1 MRWGAVL
8 LAVLAALLLAA
19 SAGCA
24 AGGHV
29 SYSGYSGKAVVSGDG
44 RTITIG
50 LYQGYG
56 CPAKI
61 TPVARQTSAHVAL
74 YLEYDTPS
82 NPPPCP
88 PAQGT
93 LVPWHNLKLAT
104 SLGHRSLVDGA
115 TGKAIAWISARLVL
129 RPTVL
134 PPGYQFSRLVPYGEY
149 NLSGPAG
156 CVQIYL
162 SEHSGLTIGQ
172 SAGGTDL
179 ETVPGHWTRIR
190 VRGHPGLAGR
200 GVITWRENGL
210 NDYIVATL
218 STQQLIMI
226 ADGAQTYG
234 LAPLPNPGR

>member
-1 MRWGAVL
+1 MRWGVVK
-8 LAVLAALLLAA
+8 LALFAGSLLAA

-29 SYSGYSGKAVVSGDG
+29 SYSGYGGKAVVSGDG

-50 LYQGYG
+50 LYSGYG

-61 TPVARQTSAHVAL
+61 TPVARQTATHVAL
-74 YLEYDTPS
+74 YLEYDTPP

-88 PAQGT
+88 PWQGA
-93 LVPWHNLKLAT
+93 LVPWRNLELAKP
-104 SLGHRSLVDGA
+104 LGDRALVDGA
-115 TGKAIAWISARLVL
+115 TGKAIARISARLVL

-134 PPGYQFSRLVPYGEY
+134 PPGYQFSRLIPYGEPY
-149 NLSGPAG
+149 LSGPAG
-156 CVQIYL
+156 CLQSYL
-162 SEHSGLTIGQ
+162 SRASGLVIGQ

-179 ETVPGHWTRIR
+179 ETAPGHWTRIR

-210 NDYIVATL
+210 NDYIEAML

-226 ADGAQTYG
+226 ANSAQTYG
-234 LAPLPNPGR
+234 LTPLPNPGR

>member
-1 MRWGAVL
+1 MRPSVVK
-8 LAVLAALLLAA
+8 LAVLAGLLLAA
-19 SAGCA
+19 SAGCT

-50 LYQGYG
+50 LYSGYG

-74 YLEYDTPS
+74 YLEYDTPP

-88 PAQGT
+88 PAQST
-93 LVPWHNLKLAT
+93 LVQWHNLKLAT

-134 PPGYQFSRLVPYGEY
+134 PPGYQFSRLVPYGEP
-149 NLSGPAG
+149 NVAGPAG
-156 CVQIYL
+156 CLQSYI
-162 SEHSGLTIGQ
+162 SGTSGLTIGQ

-179 ETVPGHWTRIR
+179 ETAPGHWTRIR
-190 VRGHPGLAGR
+190 VRGQPGLAGR

-210 NDYIVATL
+210 NDYIVGML
-218 STQQLIMI
+218 STRRLIMI
-226 ADGAQTYG
+226 ANGAQTYG
-234 LAPLPNPGR
+234 LVPLPSPGR